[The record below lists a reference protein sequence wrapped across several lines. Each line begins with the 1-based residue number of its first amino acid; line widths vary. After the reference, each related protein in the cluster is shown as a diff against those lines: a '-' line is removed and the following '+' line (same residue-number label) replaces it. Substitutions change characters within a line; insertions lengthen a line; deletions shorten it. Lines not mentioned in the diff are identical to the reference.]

1 MSELANSNAS
11 TKPPFDQLP
20 LQIDGPPG
28 NAWGLF
34 GRDDELGMLNLITPE
49 SVLQASKNIRHGIR
63 VSTDL
68 PLDKFRPP
76 INNRAPF
83 HQEIRSKTPR
93 PSNDD
98 VLTLNTQAASQW
110 DGFRHYGLLSCIIET
125 QITAC

>member
-1 MSELANSNAS
+1 MSEPANSKPS

-20 LQIDGPPG
+20 LRKDGPPG

-49 SVLQASKNIRHGIR
+49 SVLQASKDIRHGIR

-68 PLDKFRPP
+68 PLDRFRPP

-110 DGFRHYGLLSCIIET
+110 DGFRHYGLLIRAQTRIATC
-125 QITAC
+125 